1 MNDVLTGI
9 AQAAPAIGMIAAFA
23 CLIGGLYLVRTGKD
37 RRKGVLLLIMTAVL
51 VGNVLIWTLPTG
63 R

>member
-1 MNDVLTGI
+1 MNSALTGI

-23 CLIGGLYLVRTGKD
+23 CLIGGLYLVSSGKD

-51 VGNVLIWTLPTG
+51 IGNILIWTLPTA
-63 R
+63 